1 MIQIDDETIK
11 MPPPNSQYLIK
22 GMVCEMNEKKSKK
35 SKQFWI
41 FAADGFICK
50 TEQMDGG
57 KNFKK
62 FGNYFKTLDEAIDAR
77 NAVKK
82 VLKSKTYFT

>member
-1 MIQIDDETIK
+1 MGIK
-11 MPPPNSQYLIK
+11 K
-22 GMVCEMNEKKSKK
+22 MNGKKSKK
-35 SKQFWI
+35 FWI
-41 FAADGFICK
+41 FSADGFVCK

-57 KNFKK
+57 KSFKE

-82 VLKSKTYFT
+82 VLKLGLYLK